1 MTLKR
6 IQGYTV
12 SSPGLDSYS
21 SSSFLFLISQNI
33 LTMLDL
39 AFHTMNAFP
48 TSGFRAFA
56 FFIIAFASLHG
67 VLGAPPATGST
78 PEGHT
83 PKSTR
88 IGVGIGFGLVTF
100 VLVFCGVW
108 KCWKWLKE

>member
-1 MTLKR
+1 
-6 IQGYTV
+6 
-12 SSPGLDSYS
+12 
-21 SSSFLFLISQNI
+21 
-33 LTMLDL
+33 MLNYV
-39 AFHTMNAFP
+39 MNTFP
-48 TSGFRAFA
+48 TSGFRASA
-56 FFIIAFASLHG
+56 FFITTLTSLEG

-88 IGVGIGFGLVTF
+88 IGAGIGFGLVAF